1 MKYYSIIAF
10 ISAAVHSL
18 LGILIG
24 CGKLKG
30 FVNILCKN
38 PERHKILSGYLIV
51 LGVIML
57 SCGFAALYESPGSV
71 IYIVVSAVIVS
82 VLLSLMRHENSL

>member
-10 ISAAVHSL
+10 ASAAVHSV

-38 PERHKILSGYLIV
+38 PKRYKILCGYFIAI
-51 LGVIML
+51 GVIMM
-57 SCGFAALYESPGSV
+57 SCGFAALYEKTASI
-71 IYIVVSAVIVS
+71 IYIVISALAESVI
-82 VLLSLMRHENSL
+82 LSLIRRENI

>member
-10 ISAAVHSL
+10 VSAVVHSL

-24 CGKLKG
+24 FRKLKG

-38 PERHKILSGYLIV
+38 PKRYKILCGYFIAI
-51 LGVIML
+51 GVIMV
-57 SCGFAALYESPGSV
+57 SCGFAALYESTASI
-71 IYIVVSAVIVS
+71 IYIVVSAVLVS
-82 VLLSLMRHENSL
+82 IFISLIRRENI

>member
-10 ISAAVHSL
+10 VSAAVHSVF
-18 LGILIG
+18 GILIG

-38 PERHKILSGYLIV
+38 PKRYKILSGYFVAI
-51 LGVIML
+51 GVIML
-57 SCGFAALYESPGSV
+57 SCGFAALYESSASIIYIAITAVAVSV
-71 IYIVVSAVIVS
+71 I
-82 VLLSLMRHENSL
+82 LSLIRRENI

>member
-10 ISAAVHSL
+10 ISAAVHSV

-30 FVNILCKN
+30 FVNIICKN
-38 PERHKILSGYLIV
+38 PERYKILGGYFIAI
-51 LGVIML
+51 GVIVL
-57 SCGFAALYESPGSV
+57 SCGFAALYESAASI
-71 IYIVVSAVIVS
+71 IYIAVSAVAES
-82 VLLSLMRHENSL
+82 VILSLIRRENI